1 MGKSERPGCVRSIR
15 SITNDRIFG
24 CFSQR
29 GSSLAFKA
37 FLPAPSHNGT
47 SNRVE
52 PQEDC
57 AWALLVQRVESEIL
71 RQLAAKFGGTRL
83 YIPRMAREN
92 SELARSLGAKAACQ
106 ITALFGGE
114 RIYVPHDWESS
125 IKKLNWKSEVPRLRA
140 KHFSVARIARTLGC
154 SERHVYKI
162 MASANGS
169 SHPR

>member
-1 MGKSERPGCVRSIR
+1 M
-15 SITNDRIFG
+15 
-24 CFSQR
+24 Q
-29 GSSLAFKA
+29 
-37 FLPAPSHNGT
+37 
-47 SNRVE
+47 
-52 PQEDC
+52 
-57 AWALLVQRVESEIL
+57 
-71 RQLAAKFGGTRL
+71 QLAARFGGTRV
-83 YIPRMAREN
+83 YVPRTVREEG
-92 SELARSLGAKAACQ
+92 ELARLLGVKAAGQ

-125 IKKLNWKSEVPRLRA
+125 IKKLNWRSEVPRLRA